1 MFVVTHDSNTVV
13 VDVCLLVE
21 LLLDLGVLTL
31 RPEDIVSLALT
42 MKEQA
47 NGKLEST
54 GYILDTTRVEGSLVD
69 AVGNHFE

>member
-1 MFVVTHDSNTVV
+1 M
-13 VDVCLLVE
+13 CLLVE

-31 RPEDIVSLALT
+31 GPEDTVSLALILE
-42 MKEQA
+42 EQA